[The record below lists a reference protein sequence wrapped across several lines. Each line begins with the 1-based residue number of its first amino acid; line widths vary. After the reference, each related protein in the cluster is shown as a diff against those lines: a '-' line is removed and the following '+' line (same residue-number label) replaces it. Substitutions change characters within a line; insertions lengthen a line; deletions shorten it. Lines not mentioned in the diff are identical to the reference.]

1 MAIDLDDIDRA
12 ILRLLQENARTPN
25 AEIGRVVGL
34 SGQSVQERIRKLEVA
49 GVIRGYEV
57 NLDSGALGLAVTA
70 FVEIT
75 IPTGQEYS
83 TEYRGINEFS
93 AREPEVLEQ
102 HGVAGDIDLMLKVRC
117 VDIPHLSA
125 LMDRLHNVTRAH
137 TKTIIVLHIQK
148 ETLRAPLQGGGVAL
162 GAIPRLSGDS
172 SPPHA

>member
-25 AEIGRVVGL
+25 AEIGRIVSL

-57 NLDSGALGLAVTA
+57 VLDAAALGLAVTA
-70 FVEIT
+70 FVEVS
-75 IPTGQEYS
+75 IPTGQDYNS
-83 TEYRGINEFS
+83 EYRGINEFT

-102 HGVAGDIDLMLKVRC
+102 HGVAGDIDLLLKVRC
-117 VDIPHLSA
+117 MDIPHLSA

-137 TKTIIVLHIQK
+137 TKTVIVLHTHQ
-148 ETLRAPLQGGGVAL
+148 ETQRAPLPSGSPVTFV
-162 GAIPRLSGDS
+162 PRPGNDVSTT
-172 SPPHA
+172 